1 MSSFHLPFGAS
12 SWSASLNT
20 ILAQFAEALLTL
32 SMAAMGL
39 EVNLRFLL
47 RTGLAALVVG
57 VAASVAQILVTF
69 GLIRWL
75 L

>member
-1 MSSFHLPFGAS
+1 
-12 SWSASLNT
+12 
-20 ILAQFAEALLTL
+20 
-32 SMAAMGL
+32 MAAMGL

-57 VAASVAQILVTF
+57 VAASLAQILVTF

>member
-1 MSSFHLPFGAS
+1 LHFQPVVVAGNWQVSLGAALS
-12 SWSASLNT
+12 ELGSL
-20 ILAQFAEALLTL
+20 LLTL

-47 RTGLAALVVG
+47 RTGLAALVAG
-57 VAASVAQILVTF
+57 AIASVAQILLAL
-69 GLIRWL
+69 GLIHWL

>member
-1 MSSFHLPFGAS
+1 MS
-12 SWSASLNT
+12 T
-20 ILAQFAEALLTL
+20 ILTQLAEALLTL

-47 RTGLAALVVG
+47 RTGLAALGVG